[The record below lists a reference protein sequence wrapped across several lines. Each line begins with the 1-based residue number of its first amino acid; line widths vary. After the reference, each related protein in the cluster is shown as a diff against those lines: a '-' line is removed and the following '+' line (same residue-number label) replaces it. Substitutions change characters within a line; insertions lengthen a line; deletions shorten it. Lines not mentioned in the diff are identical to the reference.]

1 MDGLDVMD
9 GLLVSPLAKDVV
21 CDFASNI
28 RADGGGIV
36 GLALLLLVGEVV
48 VLVPVP
54 PLMLSVVAPASLAS
68 MASPSSLP
76 QFDAALP
83 VLHPVGGGSW
93 LRERKA
99 AS

>member
-1 MDGLDVMD
+1 MD

-21 CDFASNI
+21 RDFASNI